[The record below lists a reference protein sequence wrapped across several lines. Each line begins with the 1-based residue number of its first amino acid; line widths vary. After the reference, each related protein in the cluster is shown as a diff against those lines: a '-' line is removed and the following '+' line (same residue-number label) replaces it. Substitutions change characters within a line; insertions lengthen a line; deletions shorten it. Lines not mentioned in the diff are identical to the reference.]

1 MDIKAPENV
10 TVIDGYSL
18 ASPFERILAFIIDSL
33 IYAIL
38 LSSLYLGFALIN
50 FAWIS
55 GILSG
60 LYLIFRDS
68 LFFLNYQSLGKKIMK
83 LKVIYNNDRMKISL
97 SGALKRNFIFIP
109 NLFYTFNDIAFAAL
123 SITLIFIL
131 IEVYLLYSSTDHQR
145 LGDQFAD
152 TIVIEN
158 YL

>member
-1 MDIKAPENV
+1 MAIKAPENV

-18 ASPFERILAFIIDSL
+18 ASPFERIIGFLIDTFVYLILISLLFVVFRLVGIGWLA
-33 IYAIL
+33 
-38 LSSLYLGFALIN
+38 
-50 FAWIS
+50 

-68 LFFLNYQSLGKKIMK
+68 IGLLNYQSLGKKIMK
-83 LKVIYNNDRMKISL
+83 LKVIYNNDGTKISIH
-97 SGALKRNFIFIP
+97 GALKRNFIFIP
-109 NLFYTFNDIAFAAL
+109 TLFYSFENIAFAAL
-123 SITLIFIL
+123 SIMLIFIL
-131 IEVYLLYSSTDHQR
+131 IEIYLLYTSTDHQR